1 MAFLLVLGLR
11 GYSLNELILKRRL
24 GPGQVYTHKN
34 WQIMAMVTSHSI
46 NTDVNNVQ
54 YAAAARLK

>member
-1 MAFLLVLGLR
+1 MAFLLVLCLG
-11 GYSLNELILKRRL
+11 GYSPNELILKRRL

-46 NTDVNNVQ
+46 SGDVNNVQ
-54 YAAAARLK
+54 YAAARVK